1 MNPTVKELIFGIVSW
16 LTPNPIKR
24 WQIRPA
30 LQELNQLIE
39 LRNRAL
45 SPSID
50 LIRDELILQN
60 GPSLDRTRIAI
71 TAMVNQYR
79 GEARHWRMLIATREL
94 AAERRKII
102 DQLIDQQERNFL
114 ITEDLTKEMK

>member
-30 LQELNQLIE
+30 LRELNQLIE
-39 LRNRAL
+39 LRNRAV

-50 LIRDELILQN
+50 SIRDELILQN

-79 GEARHWRMLIATREL
+79 GEATHWRMLIATKEL